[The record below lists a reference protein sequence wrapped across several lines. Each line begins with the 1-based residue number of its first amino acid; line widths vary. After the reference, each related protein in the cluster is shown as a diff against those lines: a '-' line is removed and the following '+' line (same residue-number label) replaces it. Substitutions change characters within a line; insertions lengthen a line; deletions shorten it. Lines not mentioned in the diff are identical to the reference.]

1 MIPQIHI
8 ADYCYHLPDE
18 RIAKYPLP
26 QRDASKLLVFDHN
39 GISEAAFS
47 RLPELLPKGTLLVF
61 NNTKVIR
68 ARIMFRR
75 STGAAIEIFCL
86 EPCSPSSYAQSLAA
100 KRECSWICTVGNLK
114 RWKEEDLHLPF
125 THNGSTYTLSAGK
138 LSVKNGEV
146 VVRFSWSAAEL
157 TFAEALEAVGVL
169 PIPPYLHRPTEN
181 TDYERYQT
189 VYSKHE
195 GSVAAPTAGLHFT
208 PSLLNDL
215 KSKGIDTAE
224 VTLHVGAGT
233 FKPVKAS
240 VIQEHEMHAEH
251 FEVSLE
257 TLMKLRQSYG
267 KVVAVG
273 TTSVR
278 CLESLFWIGLN
289 LKETN
294 VQQFNVGQWAPY
306 ENKSNFDISNVVD
319 RIISYLEINKLTH
332 ISASTQILIAPPYH
346 FRAVRG
352 MVTNFHQPQSTLLL
366 LVAAMTGGCW
376 RDIYRYALEHDFRF
390 LSYGDSSL
398 ILHQAQ

>member
-1 MIPQIHI
+1 MIPQIRI
-8 ADYCYHLPDE
+8 ADYSYHLPDE

-26 QRDASKLLVFDHN
+26 QRDASKLLVFDRN
-39 GISEAAFS
+39 GISEAVFS
-47 RLPELLPKGTLLVF
+47 RLPELLPEGTLLVF

-75 STGAAIEIFCL
+75 STGAAIEVFCL
-86 EPCSPSSYAQSLAA
+86 EPCKPSSYAQSLAA
-100 KRECSWICTVGNLK
+100 KKECSWICTVGNLK
-114 RWKEEDLHLPF
+114 RWKEEDLCLSF
-125 THNGSTYTLSAGK
+125 THNGATCTLSASK
-138 LSVKNGEV
+138 LSVRDGEATV
-146 VVRFSWSAAEL
+146 QFSWSAAEL
-157 TFAEALEAVGVL
+157 TFAEVLEAAGVL

-181 TDYERYQT
+181 ADYERYQT
-189 VYSKHE
+189 VYSKYE

-208 PSLLNDL
+208 PDLLSNL
-215 KSKGIDTAE
+215 KGKGIDTAE

-240 VIQEHEMHAEH
+240 AVQEHEMHAER

-257 TLMKLRQSYG
+257 TLMKLQQSHK

-289 LKETN
+289 LLEN
-294 VQQFNVGQWAPY
+294 NALQPNIEQWIPY

-319 RIISYLEINKLTH
+319 KIINYLKTNELSH
-332 ISASTQILIAPPYH
+332 ISASTQILIAPPYR

-366 LVAAMTGGCW
+366 LVAAMTGNRW
-376 RDIYRYALEHDFRF
+376 QDIYRYALEHDFRF

-398 ILHQAQ
+398 ILQ